1 MSHETFLTTKDKL
14 ESAIGAS
21 DEGVTIARKISVP
34 WIVVAAG
41 LGAAAIATSG
51 ALSLGLA
58 AGAAYSGYE
67 AAETLIT
74 ETFFNRKK
82 RVHTHEHE
90 MEAAKKLPPQLANNL
105 DPVPQ
110 LADDLPNSQWRK
122 QVSDKVARYALNR
135 NERGL

>member
-41 LGAAAIATSG
+41 LGAAAVMTSG
-51 ALSLGLA
+51 AISLGLA

-82 RVHTHEHE
+82 PAHKHEQRD
-90 MEAAKKLPPQLANNL
+90 EAAPPLPPQLANNL

-110 LADDLPNSQWRK
+110 LADDLPNQQWRK
-122 QVSDKVARYALNR
+122 HVTDKVSRYALNR
-135 NERGL
+135 NERGF